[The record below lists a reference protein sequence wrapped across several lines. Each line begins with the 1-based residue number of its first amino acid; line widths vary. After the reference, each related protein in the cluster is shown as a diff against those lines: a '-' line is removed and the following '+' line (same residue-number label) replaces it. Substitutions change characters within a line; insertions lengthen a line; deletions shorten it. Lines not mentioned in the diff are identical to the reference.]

1 MKLEIRSEVKK
12 MKNRKLKMN
21 KDLVETLDS
30 LKIENEMSSR
40 FKILEALMYLI
51 NNGYYDDVL
60 QNNLD
65 SSKRIDAPSELSKQ
79 TSNYIKTFEYTRLV
93 DALEDVLIEEINNER
108 YTDFKAVSELIKK
121 EEEENE
127 TDEES
132 D

>member
-65 SSKRIDAPSELSKQ
+65 SSKRIDAPSELSKK
-79 TSNYIKTFEYTRLV
+79 TSSYIKAFEYTRLV

-127 TDEES
+127 INEES

>member
-1 MKLEIRSEVKK
+1 

-40 FKILEALMYLI
+40 LKIIEALMYLI
-51 NNGYYDDVL
+51 DNGYYDDVL

-65 SSKRIDAPSELSKQ
+65 SSKRIDAPSELSKK
-79 TSNYIKTFEYTRLV
+79 TSSYIKAFEYTRLV

-108 YTDFKAVSELIKK
+108 GTDFKAVSELIKK

-127 TDEES
+127 INEES

>member
-1 MKLEIRSEVKK
+1 

-65 SSKRIDAPSELSKQ
+65 SSKRIDAPSELSKK
-79 TSNYIKTFEYTRLV
+79 TSSYIKAFEYTRLV

-108 YTDFKAVSELIKK
+108 ETDFKAVSESIKRQKK
-121 EEEENE
+121 EDEENE
-127 TDEES
+127 ADEES

>member
-1 MKLEIRSEVKK
+1 
-12 MKNRKLKMN
+12 MKNRKLKMP
-21 KDLVETLDS
+21 KDLVEVLDS

-40 FKILEALMYLI
+40 LKIIEALMYLI

-65 SSKRIDAPSELSKQ
+65 ISKRIDAPSELSKQ
-79 TSNYIKTFEYTRLV
+79 TSNYIKRFEYTRLV

-108 YTDFKAVSELIKK
+108 YTDFKAVWQSIKRHK

-127 TDEES
+127 INEES

>member
-1 MKLEIRSEVKK
+1 

-40 FKILEALMYLI
+40 LKIIEALMYLI

-65 SSKRIDAPSELSKQ
+65 NSKRIDAPSELSKQ
-79 TSNYIKTFEYTRLV
+79 TSNYIKRFEYTRLV

-108 YTDFKAVSELIKK
+108 YTDFKAVWQSIKRHK

-127 TDEES
+127 INEES

>member
-1 MKLEIRSEVKK
+1 

-40 FKILEALMYLI
+40 LKIIEALMYLI

-79 TSNYIKTFEYTRLV
+79 TSNYIKGFEYTRLV

-108 YTDFKAVSELIKK
+108 GTDFKAVSELIKK

-127 TDEES
+127 INEES

>member
-65 SSKRIDAPSELSKQ
+65 SSKRIDAPSELSKK
-79 TSNYIKTFEYTRLV
+79 TSSYIKAFEYTRLV

-108 YTDFKAVSELIKK
+108 DTDFKAISELIKK

-127 TDEES
+127 INEES

>member
-1 MKLEIRSEVKK
+1 
-12 MKNRKLKMN
+12 MKNRKLKMP
-21 KDLVETLDS
+21 KDLVEVLDS

-40 FKILEALMYLI
+40 LKIIEALMYLI
-51 NNGYYDDVL
+51 NNGYYDDFL

-79 TSNYIKTFEYTRLV
+79 TSNYIKAFEYTRLV

-108 YTDFKAVSELIKK
+108 ETDFKAVSESIKRQKK
-121 EEEENE
+121 EDEENE
-127 TDEES
+127 ADEES

>member
-65 SSKRIDAPSELSKQ
+65 SSKRIDAPSELSKR
-79 TSNYIKTFEYTRLV
+79 TSSYIKAFEYTRLV

-108 YTDFKAVSELIKK
+108 YTDFKVVSELIKK

-127 TDEES
+127 INEES

>member
-1 MKLEIRSEVKK
+1 

-40 FKILEALMYLI
+40 LKIIEALMYLI

-65 SSKRIDAPSELSKQ
+65 SFKRIDAPSELSKQ
-79 TSNYIKTFEYTRLV
+79 TSNYIKRFEYTRLV

-108 YTDFKAVSELIKK
+108 YTDFKAVWQSIKRHK

-127 TDEES
+127 INEES

>member
-79 TSNYIKTFEYTRLV
+79 TSSYIKAFEYTRLV

-108 YTDFKAVSELIKK
+108 YTDFKAISELIKK

-127 TDEES
+127 INEES

>member
-1 MKLEIRSEVKK
+1 

-40 FKILEALMYLI
+40 LKIIEALMYLI

-79 TSNYIKTFEYTRLV
+79 TSNYIKRFEYTRLV

-108 YTDFKAVSELIKK
+108 YTDFKAVWQSIKRHK

-127 TDEES
+127 INEES

>member
-1 MKLEIRSEVKK
+1 

-21 KDLVETLDS
+21 KDLVEALDS
-30 LKIENEMSSR
+30 LKIGNEMSSR
-40 FKILEALMYLI
+40 LKILEALMYLI
-51 NNGYYDDVL
+51 NNGYYDDIL

-79 TSNYIKTFEYTRLV
+79 TSSYIKAFEYTRLV

-108 YTDFKAVSELIKK
+108 GTDFKAVSELIKK
-121 EEEENE
+121 EDEENE
-127 TDEES
+127 ADEES